1 MERLTKVMDK
11 YLSEAKKKVLTLAVS
26 KEWFDMIVS
35 GEKNE
40 EYRVIKDFWMSRLL
54 LIKDEKFKDFDKYDK
69 LHIGKTFEMLIDI
82 NTIKEKLN
90 NGTMKFVPFTHVLF
104 KNGYYDDSPK
114 VEKEIES
121 FTIGKPKKVYVPI
134 SGLVLSFLLLS
145 LSDMK
150 VKNLPKKIYLNICS
164 NEDEVDY
171 NELNGVTFSTEKVG
185 VTDCDTENVPYVN
198 AASLWHDLKEDKP
211 PLKKWVMFRYSG
223 GGVNPTAL
231 HYGAMSD
238 DIWVVTR
245 GDGTQRIEVLYE
257 CYDKIEWLDFDELK

>member
-1 MERLTKVMDK
+1 M
-11 YLSEAKKKVLTLAVS
+11 VS
-26 KEWFDMIVS
+26 LY
-35 GEKNE
+35 GE
-40 EYRVIKDFWMSRLL
+40 VRLL
-54 LIKDEKFKDFDKYDK
+54 DMSAMAYITRIK
-69 LHIGKTFEMLIDI
+69 KTFLKDAMRSSHF
-82 NTIKEKLN
+82 IKR
-90 NGTMKFVPFTHVLF
+90 
-104 KNGYYDDSPK
+104 
-114 VEKEIES
+114 
-121 FTIGKPKKVYVPI
+121 
-134 SGLVLSFLLLS
+134 
-145 LSDMK
+145 MK

-171 NELNGVTFSTEKVG
+171 NELNGVTFSTEKIG

-238 DIWVVTR
+238 DIWVVTK

-257 CYDKIEWLDFDELK
+257 CYDKIEWFDFDELK